1 MTTINTRIVNKHD
14 LEAVWLSKA
23 DFIPLQGELI
33 IYDCEIDKDGVTLAL
48 PAGRTTPY
56 TYERF
61 KIGDGKTSVNDLPFA
76 GGNTGDDN
84 ADVSAQ
90 LATHNTDTTAHGDIR
105 LSINNLDTRLDTQDA
120 RIDNSAM
127 FDKSFGIGPD
137 TVAEGDHTHGD
148 LQLQLQS
155 IEEIINAG
163 YYDTSASAEFFTDIT
178 PSHTVWAATSSS
190 KVTDVDIIG
199 GRYVCTTNTVD
210 HGLKTEN
217 LTDLIEVVKGKTLVA
232 AANLSSDN
240 YTLYIKMNDGT
251 AWSFGK
257 IKSTDKIVTF
267 EVPENLTQFKFGL
280 EYKGDGSTPET
291 CEVTNFAVYLVNDVI
306 MTSTANIPNR
316 NYTIWSWNDEE
327 IINPEAFAAFCNA
340 YKINRVYQHIS
351 TSTVSLEDIRKF
363 VGTMQ
368 KNRVSVNWL
377 TGDPSWA
384 LAAHHYHIVD
394 QIQKVVSYNM
404 SIQNDYEKI
413 GTIQFDIEPY
423 TLSEWETDQASV
435 VKQYQDA
442 IVLMYNESLAKQ
454 LSLNVCIASW
464 FDGVTYDNEYGQGNL
479 FDFVSKH
486 SSSTVIM
493 AYNTS
498 GYVSIAEDE
507 IRMGAANGKN
517 VAVGLETHVIDDS
530 VTEDITF
537 ANKPIEDLYRAFE
550 TLFLVY
556 KMYGVY
562 KGYEFVIHDYAY
574 FKAYAESFNLT
585 VESNDILGKLNT
597 EDKTDLISAIN
608 EINTEVESLKT
619 SVEDVL
625 NKHNGQAIEK
635 VLLYYGYPIAIN
647 GVWSVEGAVNIY
659 RNYDVVVL
667 GDEYQSSDHPEHES
681 TAAIIQRLLEV
692 APNTRI
698 VGYVPIGMVP
708 DSLDSNLPME
718 ELKAR
723 VDEWTAMGVHGIF
736 LDEFGYDYYVTR
748 ERQNEIVNYCHEL
761 GKFVFANSW
770 SVKYCFGSEPMVLDW
785 LDNFEP
791 NPNSIEPVLNENDYY
806 LYENLFYTTE
816 EIEEDVY
823 DIECASVW
831 RIDDV
836 FRYYTQPVIDGK
848 SYFEKYGTKICSLD
862 GLPSTYSEAQL
873 NVMKSISIIGA
884 FILNITSIA
893 FGNEDWGA
901 SGSFNGW
908 DLPDLDLTRK
918 GLNGVTVETKT
929 YIKEDG
935 TESSF
940 PYKWTTQANGHTYSI
955 VFDVPDPDYRTWVDG
970 MRYATIDG
978 SVVENVWTNVYSFQ
992 SDVREAQE
1000 TAEAAITAAEEVK
1013 KEIEDVLP
1021 SLDRLESGL
1030 AELEGLT
1037 SGFGFKEVQW

>member
-1 MTTINTRIVNKHD
+1 MSLNINARVKHKHD
-14 LEAVWLSKA
+14 TAANWLQTS
-23 DFIPLQGELI
+23 FIPLSGEFI
-33 IYDCEIDKDGVTLAL
+33 IYDPDEAHIEPRL
-48 PAGRTTPY
+48 
-56 TYERF
+56 
-61 KIGDGKTSVNDLPFA
+61 KIGDGTSNINDLPFLTDHIA
-76 GGNTGDDN
+76 AELLKK
-84 ADVSAQ
+84 ADASV
-90 LATHNTDTTAHGDIR
+90 LE
-105 LSINNLDTRLDTQDA
+105 
-120 RIDNSAM
+120 NSALIG
-127 FDKSFGIGPD
+127 KSFGNGPD

-155 IEEIINAG
+155 IEEIINAS

-199 GRYVCTTNTVD
+199 GRYVCTTSTVD

-291 CEVTNFAVYLVNDVI
+291 CEVTNFAVYLVNDVT

-384 LAAHHYHIVD
+384 LADHHYHIVN

-423 TLSEWETDQASV
+423 TLAEWETDQASV
-435 VKQYQDA
+435 VKQFQDA

-493 AYNTS
+493 AYNTTS
-498 GYVSIAEDE
+498 YVSLAEDE
-507 IRMGAANGKN
+507 IRMGALNGKN
-517 VAVGLETHVIDDS
+517 VAVGLETHAVTDS
-530 VTEDITF
+530 ITDDITF

-556 KMYGVY
+556 KLYGVY

-585 VESNDILGKLNT
+585 AVSNNILDKLT
-597 EDKTDLISAIN
+597 TTDKTDIISAIN
-608 EINTEVESLKT
+608 ELNTGIDLLKK
-619 SVEDVL
+619 SVSNGKELIASAITDKGVYASDEDTFEEL
-625 NKHNGQAIEK
+625 SDKIE
-635 VLLYYGYPIAIN
+635 LIP
-647 GVWSVEGAVNIY
+647 
-659 RNYDVVVL
+659 
-667 GDEYQSSDHPEHES
+667 
-681 TAAIIQRLLEV
+681 
-692 APNTRI
+692 
-698 VGYVPIGMVP
+698 VGPIGSNIIGYIDEENDIYV
-708 DSLDSNLPME
+708 SLT
-718 ELKAR
+718 ELENGTYTLKFENQDGALVDFDDIGTVE
-723 VDEWTAMGVHGIF
+723 VDE
-736 LDEFGYDYYVTR
+736 
-748 ERQNEIVNYCHEL
+748 
-761 GKFVFANSW
+761 
-770 SVKYCFGSEPMVLDW
+770 
-785 LDNFEP
+785 
-791 NPNSIEPVLNENDYY
+791 
-806 LYENLFYTTE
+806 
-816 EIEEDVY
+816 
-823 DIECASVW
+823 
-831 RIDDV
+831 
-836 FRYYTQPVIDGK
+836 
-848 SYFEKYGTKICSLD
+848 
-862 GLPSTYSEAQL
+862 
-873 NVMKSISIIGA
+873 
-884 FILNITSIA
+884 
-893 FGNEDWGA
+893 
-901 SGSFNGW
+901 
-908 DLPDLDLTRK
+908 
-918 GLNGVTVETKT
+918 
-929 YIKEDG
+929 
-935 TESSF
+935 
-940 PYKWTTQANGHTYSI
+940 
-955 VFDVPDPDYRTWVDG
+955 
-970 MRYATIDG
+970 
-978 SVVENVWTNVYSFQ
+978 
-992 SDVREAQE
+992 
-1000 TAEAAITAAEEVK
+1000 
-1013 KEIEDVLP
+1013 
-1021 SLDRLESGL
+1021 
-1030 AELEGLT
+1030 
-1037 SGFGFKEVQW
+1037 

>member
-1 MTTINTRIVNKHD
+1 LTTVNTRIVNKHD
-14 LEAVWLSKA
+14 LEAVWLSKT
-23 DFIPLQGELI
+23 DFIPMQGELI

-48 PAGRTTPY
+48 PEGRTTPY

-61 KIGDGKTSVNDLPFA
+61 KIGDGKTPVSALPFA
-76 GGNTGDDN
+76 SGNTDSDSS
-84 ADVSAQ
+84 DVSAQ
-90 LATHNTDTTAHGDIR
+90 LAAHNVDSAAHGAIR
-105 LSINNLDTRLDTQDA
+105 LSINNLNTRLDTQDA

-155 IEEIINAG
+155 IEEVINAG

-178 PSHTVWAATSSS
+178 PSHTVWKATSSS

-199 GRYVCTTNTVD
+199 GRYVCTTSTVD

-240 YTLYIKMNDGT
+240 YTLYIKMHDGT

-280 EYKGDGSTPET
+280 EYKGDGSAPET
-291 CEVTNFAVYLVNDVI
+291 CEVTNFAVYLVNDVT

-327 IINPEAFAAFCNA
+327 IVNPEAFAAFCNA

-351 TSTVSLEDIRKF
+351 TSTLDLEAIRKF

-384 LAAHHYHIVD
+384 LADHHYHIVD
-394 QIQKVVSYNM
+394 QFKKVVSYNM

-423 TLSEWETDQASV
+423 TLDGWETDQASV

-517 VAVGLETHVIDDS
+517 VAVGLETHAVTDS

-574 FKAYAESFNLT
+574 FKAYAESFNIAVVSDGILDKLT
-585 VESNDILGKLNT
+585 T
-597 EDKTDLISAIN
+597 TDKTDLISAIN

-619 SVEDVL
+619 SVSEGKALIASAVTDKGVQTAGDATFATIAA
-625 NKHNGQAIEK
+625 NIRSIEAGGGSSGMQFLTTTITDEQLEEWTTELTIPEL
-635 VLLYYGYPIAIN
+635 V
-647 GVWSVEGAVNIY
+647 GAKY
-659 RNYDVVVL
+659 F
-667 GDEYQSSDHPEHES
+667 
-681 TAAIIQRLLEV
+681 IIQGNPLT
-692 APNTRI
+692 NTQLNSSNYMDDGGVIFQLIYLDGIKYEASFYRSSGTKG
-698 VGYVPIGMVP
+698 VVPVTTCDTEAFTFDDATGTIYANGM
-708 DSLDSNLPME
+708 
-718 ELKAR
+718 
-723 VDEWTAMGVHGIF
+723 
-736 LDEFGYDYYVTR
+736 
-748 ERQNEIVNYCHEL
+748 
-761 GKFVFANSW
+761 
-770 SVKYCFGSEPMVLDW
+770 
-785 LDNFEP
+785 
-791 NPNSIEPVLNENDYY
+791 
-806 LYENLFYTTE
+806 FYRPSADTTE
-816 EIEEDVY
+816 GQVY
-823 DIECASVW
+823 
-831 RIDDV
+831 
-836 FRYYTQPVIDGK
+836 
-848 SYFEKYGTKICSLD
+848 
-862 GLPSTYSEAQL
+862 
-873 NVMKSISIIGA
+873 
-884 FILNITSIA
+884 
-893 FGNEDWGA
+893 
-901 SGSFNGW
+901 
-908 DLPDLDLTRK
+908 
-918 GLNGVTVETKT
+918 TV
-929 YIKEDG
+929 
-935 TESSF
+935 
-940 PYKWTTQANGHTYSI
+940 
-955 VFDVPDPDYRTWVDG
+955 
-970 MRYATIDG
+970 YAL
-978 SVVENVWTNVYSFQ
+978 
-992 SDVREAQE
+992 
-1000 TAEAAITAAEEVK
+1000 K
-1013 KEIEDVLP
+1013 
-1021 SLDRLESGL
+1021 
-1030 AELEGLT
+1030 
-1037 SGFGFKEVQW
+1037 